1 MANDFFN
8 ELGSSISRATQTA
21 VDKTSSF
28 FGIQKLN
35 VKIATEKGKIEKL
48 YTVLGE
54 AYYKELSAGTLPV
67 GEEISDTVEELA
79 ERFARIDSLKA
90 DLAAAKGM
98 RICESCGNMA
108 NMDDVY
114 CAKCGAKLPDIPV
127 KEEAEEAAE
136 EVAEAVEDAAEAAEE
151 KVEEAAEAVKE
162 AAEEV
167 AEAAESEDD

>member
-108 NMDDVY
+108 NTDDVY
-114 CAKCGAKLPDIPV
+114 CAKCGAKLPDIPAQ
-127 KEEAEEAAE
+127 EETAEEA
-136 EVAEAVEDAAEAAEE
+136 AEAVEDAAEAAEE
-151 KVEEAAEAVKE
+151 
-162 AAEEV
+162 
-167 AEAAESEDD
+167 